1 MYTWF
6 NFFIFFGYFK
16 AFKLTFMYL
25 YLGVCAMNG
34 AYVEASGQP
43 AGVSIL
49 FAAWGPRTQTQVV
62 RLCHQCFY
70 PL

>member
-1 MYTWF
+1 
-6 NFFIFFGYFK
+6 
-16 AFKLTFMYL
+16 MYL
-25 YLGVCAMNG
+25 YLGVCAMHG

-62 RLCHQCFY
+62 RLCHKHLY
-70 PL
+70 SL